1 MFLNP
6 TAKKNETNKKSSVF
20 FLRSERS
27 KKKKNAKKAS
37 IQQELYC
44 HSKILFLNKLWAI
57 SRAIKIVQKD

>member
-27 KKKKNAKKAS
+27 KKKNAKKAS